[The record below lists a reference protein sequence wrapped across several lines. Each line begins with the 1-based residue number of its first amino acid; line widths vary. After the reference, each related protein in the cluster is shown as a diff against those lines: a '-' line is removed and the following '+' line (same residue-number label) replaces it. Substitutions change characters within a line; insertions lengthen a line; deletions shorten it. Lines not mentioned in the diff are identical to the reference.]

1 MRSIRPV
8 YVPVEPRMEIV
19 MKAAIRELA
28 LVLGQ
33 EYLVPAAISAGI
45 DKEALLLCKE
55 LEALSA
61 QKTVKQYDA

>member
-1 MRSIRPV
+1 MSRKV
-8 YVPVEPRMEIV
+8 G
-19 MKAAIRELA
+19 AIH
-28 LVLGQ
+28 
-33 EYLVPAAISAGI
+33 LVPAAISVGI